1 MKKILT
7 ILADGFE
14 EIEAIAVADV
24 LKRAGFSV
32 CLAGLDTL
40 CVRGAHDMKITA
52 DCLLS
57 EVKNETFDAVYLP
70 GGLPG
75 ATNLLES
82 ETVGEILKK
91 TAKSGGIVS
100 AICAAPIVLAKH
112 GLLEG
117 KTFTMYPG
125 FDNYLNG
132 LRPTGNPAE
141 SCDRVVTGKGPGAVF
156 AFAEKLSSALG
167 TDLKNLYNG
176 MFVEL

>member
-24 LKRAGFSV
+24 LKRAGFDV

-57 EVKNETFDAVYLP
+57 EVKNNCFDAVYLP

-82 ETVGEILKK
+82 ETVGEILLK
-91 TAKSGGIVS
+91 TARNGGIVS

-125 FDNYLNG
+125 FDDYLNG

-141 SCDRVVTGKGPGAVF
+141 SCERVVTGKGPGAVF

-167 TDLKNLYNG
+167 TDLTSLYNG

>member
-14 EIEAIAVADV
+14 EIEAVAVADV

-32 CLAGLDTL
+32 CLAGLDSL

-52 DCLLS
+52 DVLL
-57 EVKNETFDAVYLP
+57 EQVKNERFDAVYLP

-82 ETVGEILKK
+82 ETVGKVLLE
-91 TAKSGGIVS
+91 TAAAGGIVS

-125 FDNYLNG
+125 FDDYLGG

-156 AFAEKLSSALG
+156 AFAEKLASALG
-167 TDLKNLYNG
+167 TDLAPLYGG